1 MRIALLCLMLALP
14 ASAASLDDLLRTPPW
29 EVGAGDAAEVLR
41 PVIVSIRAADRHA
54 LDAWIEHPEGES
66 PLGPRLLDNAAA
78 ALGLDGF
85 THPIDPLDEL
95 PDPDLEPLRTLGR
108 LLAADAIRLGGENE
122 WPAAASRLRAT
133 VRLGRHLG
141 EAPGLTRVLVGVA
154 VHQRVVQALEALAG
168 TPGMPNFHDT
178 LADLSNQR
186 IDVLPAA
193 WTQLA
198 RPALNDPLVQEARDA
213 VDHPERLDEAAWD
226 ALLHRLVL
234 ALAVGWEPDPEDP
247 DAPPPPLPPAVEAA
261 IARLSGLYADD
272 GFHAI
277 ALRGEDPN
285 GAPDARL
292 LVEGVLF
299 TWDRLRGEAW
309 AATLVPY
316 HELRAP
322 SVEELDPGLAESLL
336 LPFVSTPL
344 PALAAAA
351 DLDRRL
357 RALQGAEALRL
368 HAAREGRFPATLNED
383 EAEPP
388 VPHDPFTGAMPR
400 YEVEPDGSAATL
412 AQEDLP
418 GDGPGRSFRHR
429 VLLPQR

>member
-41 PVIVSIRAADRHA
+41 PVIESIRAADRHA

-133 VRLGRHLG
+133 VRLGHHLG

-213 VDHPERLDEAAWD
+213 VDHPERLDDAAWD

-285 GAPDARL
+285 GAARRPAARRRRAL
-292 LVEGVLF
+292 HLGPPPRRSLGRHVGAVPRAAGAIGGGVGP
-299 TWDRLRGEAW
+299 RPRGEPPA
-309 AATLVPY
+309 P
-316 HELRAP
+316 LRLHPPARARRRRRP
-322 SVEELDPGLAESLL
+322 RPPAES
-336 LPFVSTPL
+336 
-344 PALAAAA
+344 
-351 DLDRRL
+351 
-357 RALQGAEALRL
+357 ALQGAEALRL
-368 HAAREGRFPATLNED
+368 HAAREGRFPATL
-383 EAEPP
+383 
-388 VPHDPFTGAMPR
+388 
-400 YEVEPDGSAATL
+400 
-412 AQEDLP
+412 
-418 GDGPGRSFRHR
+418 
-429 VLLPQR
+429 